1 MRTRAS
7 WGNGPQLLHV
17 KLPGVASGIGR
28 NVIKLLMMI
37 FSLFFLYR
45 ESDTLTGQVA
55 RVVDHFF
62 ATRLDRYMDAAGLML
77 KAAILGFLVTAIV
90 QGAISGLG
98 FAVFGVEAPVLLG
111 VLTSVASLIPVLGTF
126 LVWGTASAW
135 LASRRTRLG
144 GPEALRMGCGSRSP
158 GRQYSASA
166 VDQYVDASAL
176 FAGHVRRCRR
186 AGSFR
191 AGWACHW
198 PAVAGCRRGGLA

>member
-1 MRTRAS
+1 VRTRAS

-111 VLTSVASLIPVLGTF
+111 VLTSVASLSRCWARSWSRGRPVPGWLPPDTAGRPWGSSYG
-126 LVWGTASAW
+126 VWFSF
-135 LASRRTRLG
+135 TRQTIF
-144 GPEALRMGCGSRSP
+144 C
-158 GRQYSASA
+158 
-166 VDQYVDASAL
+166 
-176 FAGHVRRCRR
+176 VRC
-186 AGSFR
+186 
-191 AGWACHW
+191 
-198 PAVAGCRRGGLA
+198 